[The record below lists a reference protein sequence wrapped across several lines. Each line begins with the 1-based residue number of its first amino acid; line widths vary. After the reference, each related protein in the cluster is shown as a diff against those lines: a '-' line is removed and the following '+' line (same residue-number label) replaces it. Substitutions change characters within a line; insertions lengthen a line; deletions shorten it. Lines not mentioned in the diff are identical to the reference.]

1 MLMKMFFKI
10 LTWRNSWKAL
20 RRLAMLTWT
29 VKVFK
34 TAAQDQTR
42 LEKYSWPEHK
52 QMDETIYSFRWPLMI
67 SVPIGW
73 IVISGLGLIDKSM
86 V

>member
-1 MLMKMFFKI
+1 
-10 LTWRNSWKAL
+10 
-20 RRLAMLTWT
+20 MLTWT
-29 VKVFK
+29 VKDFK

-42 LEKYSWPEHK
+42 VQDWKKYSLPEHK

-73 IVISGLGLIDKSM
+73 IVVSGLGLIDKSM

>member
-42 LEKYSWPEHK
+42 VQDWKN
-52 QMDETIYSFRWPLMI
+52 I
-67 SVPIGW
+67 
-73 IVISGLGLIDKSM
+73 LGLNTNKWMKPFILSGGP
-86 V
+86 